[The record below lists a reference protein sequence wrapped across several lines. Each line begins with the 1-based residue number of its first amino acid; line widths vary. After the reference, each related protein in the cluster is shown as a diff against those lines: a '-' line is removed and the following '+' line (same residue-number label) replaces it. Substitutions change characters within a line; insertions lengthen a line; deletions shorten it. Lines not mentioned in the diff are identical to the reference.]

1 MKNTTS
7 HLAVLGAAFI
17 LGLSGCASLQQETAT
32 TEPVEPVKAQ
42 MASQAYEL
50 NDVHFH
56 LTNYVQ
62 QGTEIHDM
70 LELMGDRVHR
80 VALFGIPLQQKWDY
94 YITGQRN
101 PSYYLHTDAPLY
113 YYSFVD
119 AAIAQAY
126 LSLSEEDRKR
136 FDPMITGFNPTD
148 MHATN
153 HIRDVLLTYP
163 GVFSGIGEF
172 TIHKEFVSTKISGH
186 AASLNNRAL
195 DAILDDSGKVGL
207 LVILHSDVDIV
218 YPPPGAEAAY
228 QKDLMALFKRH
239 PDTVIIWAHTGLG
252 RVVKPPE
259 NHLDFL
265 RSIVSNPELNHIYFD
280 ISWDET
286 AKYVVENEDTVQA
299 WAGLIN
305 QYPKRFLFGTDSVA
319 PKTQKR
325 YLKTYYDYDP
335 LWAALTPEAK
345 QLVLMGN
352 YERLFDAANNK
363 VRKWEQ
369 TALKKNR
376 ANSKQAPSSRY

>member
-1 MKNTTS
+1 MHNKTS
-7 HLAVLGAAFI
+7 YLAALGAAFI
-17 LGLSGCASLQQETAT
+17 IGLSGCASMQQESAG
-32 TEPVEPVKAQ
+32 TESVAPVNKPSV
-42 MASQAYEL
+42 SPAYEM

-62 QGTEIHDM
+62 QGIEINDM
-70 LELMGDRVHR
+70 LVLMGDKVNR

-94 YITGQRN
+94 YLSGPRDT
-101 PSYYLHTDAPLY
+101 SYYLHTDAPLY

-126 LSLSEEDRKR
+126 LSLDEEDRKR

-195 DAILDDSGKVGL
+195 DAILDDSGEVGL
-207 LVILHSDVDIV
+207 LVILHNDVDIV
-218 YPPPGAEAAY
+218 YPPRGAEAAY
-228 QKDLMALFKRH
+228 AKELKALFKRH
-239 PDTVIIWAHTGLG
+239 PDTTIIWAHTGLG
-252 RVVKPPE
+252 RVVKPPA
-259 NHLDFL
+259 NHLDYL
-265 RSIVSNPELNHIYFD
+265 HSIASNPDYSHIYFD

-286 AKYVVENEDTVQA
+286 AKYVVENEATVQA
-299 WAGLIN
+299 WAKLIN
-305 QYPKRFLFGTDSVA
+305 KYPKRFLFGTDAVA
-319 PKTQKR
+319 PKSQKH

-352 YERLFDAANNK
+352 YERLFDDANK
-363 VRKWEQ
+363 RVRKWEQ
-369 TALKKNR
+369 AALKKNR
-376 ANSKQAPSSRY
+376 ANSQVAPSSRY